1 MGCKIRYC
9 IDKAVAIVSYVFQ
22 IGSVKVAHSHV
33 FPQSFY
39 ATLLLWG
46 EIFFYRKQ
54 NLDIIHDLFFRQ
66 PDSPQIFKL
75 FSKSRHILVCQEQG
89 ILRFLDLSA
98 DIPCVDHRPAP
109 LCRAQGKVKRIIAY
123 YTDRGKRR
131 LHRTGTVMG
140 IGKYHVW
147 ADTLAGNDIF
157 PWKSCK
163 QPHPS
168 PLLQGA
174 SCFVA
179 HSFS

>member
-1 MGCKIRYC
+1 MIISTKPNFFICSPLCCQHHLICPVDQRISVCGSGKDILPVVCSLSSWCRMGCKIRYC

-98 DIPCVDHRPAP
+98 DIPCGPTESAFCSSV
-109 LCRAQGKVKRIIAY
+109 
-123 YTDRGKRR
+123 
-131 LHRTGTVMG
+131 
-140 IGKYHVW
+140 
-147 ADTLAGNDIF
+147 F
-157 PWKSCK
+157 
-163 QPHPS
+163 
-168 PLLQGA
+168 LQ
-174 SCFVA
+174 
-179 HSFS
+179 